1 MLPRWRPISRDRM
14 TYTMTMCLYE
24 SSANDVLLL
33 LHSGWQLDAAS
44 FSDEKRDAVV
54 MRFRNAILTR
64 SPKP

>member
-1 MLPRWRPISRDRM
+1 M